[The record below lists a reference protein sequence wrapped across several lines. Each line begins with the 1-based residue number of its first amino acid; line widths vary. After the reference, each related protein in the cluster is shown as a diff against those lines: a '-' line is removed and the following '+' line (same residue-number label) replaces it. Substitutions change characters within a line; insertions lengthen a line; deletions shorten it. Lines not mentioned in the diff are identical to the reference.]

1 MEFLFFDAADMPL
14 FSRADAESAEWVQ
27 EELSLRALFPYDPQK
42 VIQRGMRIGF
52 TDETGNFQPFEV
64 RKIINYEPD
73 HYQEL
78 TCEHIAVAELTD
90 EHFAGIEF
98 TNIAASTALQA
109 MLSGTLWSVG
119 NVETDNRSS
128 ADLGMSSVWQCTRT
142 IEQNWNVYIT
152 PRVTFDASGITGR
165 YLDIS
170 QAQGTWRGV
179 RLSLDKNADEM
190 GVTIDDTNVLTALY
204 GYGASQ
210 ENGQPLSFK
219 DVVWEPDDP
228 NNPHPYKPGGQAY
241 LEDPYSTTHYGRNGR
256 PRFGFY
262 QNADITDPYVLLEKT
277 WEALKATNRPQVTID
292 CMVRDLYRLGY
303 ADQPLRLHD
312 TALVEIRP
320 MGEKM
325 QLEIIRL
332 TVNLLDPTATRP
344 TIGAYIPNIIY
355 IQRQTA
361 ESASGSAAD
370 TTTGRRGGGG
380 SGGKSAMENIISE
393 FETEIAAN
401 QYEIS
406 LRAYQRDM
414 TNVENILRQ
423 AGMSIN
429 AQGVLIYADDNPN
442 MLGAKLE
449 VQAGEIS
456 SLVTKTGVD
465 SLGASETLYSKITQ
479 NADGI
484 TSEVSRATGAESALS
499 SRITQNADNI
509 SLVVSNG
516 SISAASI
523 VAAINAAGSSVKISA
538 DNIELDGATIASFLS
553 GQTVEV
559 GVLTVARSA
568 TIDSLTVSNE
578 INAVLVDT
586 QFLDTDSLDV
596 AGTTFESHTISL
608 GSVASGTFLGTANL
622 SLAHY
627 HAISATA
634 NGGIITITQGAE
646 QATPGSANFN
656 IADTQFYRDGVSA
669 AEASVT
675 ISTISAAWSYSPTTH
690 RYTVTATAEASNG
703 NHDSQ
708 AFVSGTSAYDG
719 GFADG
724 AASVTISY
732 ITFGWSY
739 SPTTHRYTVT
749 ATAEASNA
757 ATGSQASASSTDA
770 YDYGYDDGYDVGYD
784 AGQASISVTGS
795 DIRLG
800 SASSSTGAL
809 DKTATTISGY
819 IWWNSPTGWDS
830 LRDFTISTG
839 MAYLSTPLYYY
850 SGGSYVRYT
859 DHALYYKL

>member
-1 MEFLFFDAADMPL
+1 MEFLFFDAADKPL

-27 EELSLRALFPYDPQK
+27 EELSLHALFPYDPQK

-52 TDETGNFQPFEV
+52 TDETGAFQPFEV
-64 RKIINYEPD
+64 RKIVNYEPD

-98 TNIAASTALQA
+98 TNIAASTALQSL
-109 MLSGTLWSVG
+109 LSGTLWSVG
-119 NVETDNRSS
+119 NVEAGNRSS

-170 QAQGTWRGV
+170 RAQGTWRGV

-210 ENGQPLSFK
+210 ENGKPLSFK
-219 DVVWEPDDP
+219 DVVWEPTDP

-277 WEALKATNRPQVTID
+277 WEALKATYRPQVTID

-499 SRITQNADNI
+499 SRITQNANAI
-509 SLVVSNG
+509 TLKVSAG
-516 SISAASI
+516 DIAST
-523 VAAINAAGSSVKISA
+523 INQTAQGVLIQASKI
-538 DNIELDGATIASFLS
+538 DLDGYVRASELAADIAGLVQVTVTNLRADDLTAYNGHITYLDANSIETDDLS
-553 GQTVEV
+553 V
-559 GVLTVARSA
+559 GSTA
-568 TIDSLTVSNE
+568 
-578 INAVLVDT
+578 
-586 QFLDTDSLDV
+586 
-596 AGTTFESHTISL
+596 FESHTISL

-634 NGGIITITQGAE
+634 NGGVITITQGAE

-708 AFVSGTSAYDG
+708 AFVSGTGAYDG